1 MDGKQRLML
10 IDGHAMAYRAYFA
23 TPPLTA
29 PNGEPT
35 NAVFGFA
42 SMLLKA
48 IADEKPDYVVAT
60 FDSGKT
66 FRHEEYTEY
75 KATRAKMPPDLAVQ
89 VSRIEELTQAMG
101 IPVET
106 MEGYE
111 ADDLM
116 GTLSALASRQGLET
130 ILVTG
135 DSDTLQ
141 LVADDVHVL
150 MPRRTMGDVQHF
162 DVAAVKERYG
172 LLPGQLIDLKALM
185 GDSSDN
191 IPGVKGIGEK
201 TATQLLVEYG
211 SLDNVYEHLEEI
223 RQKGIRE
230 KLRAGRDEALMS
242 RHLVTIVRD
251 LDVSL
256 DLDAARWG
264 VFDRQNLMGMMR
276 RLGFHSLIDRLP
288 GDSAAPAGQ
297 LSLFDAPPAPPAP
310 GEPRLFGD
318 YRIVDTPEAL
328 NALVE
333 RMSAAPVFGLDTET
347 TSTDQMQA
355 RLVGISI
362 ATAERESWYIPVGH
376 VQRPGER
383 QLDLDVVA
391 QAIGPILADET
402 RNKVLHNAKYD
413 MIVLERHGLPVRGR
427 CDDTMLSAWLLSP
440 NGRGISLREQAFQ
453 RLAVEMTD
461 TSEVIGRGRTL
472 TTMDQVAI
480 ESVGMYACAD
490 ADMTLRLKSVL
501 RKELVDRNQ
510 QDLYD
515 SVEVPLV
522 PVLCDMEMFGVLVD
536 VAFLQDMSRRVAAQ
550 IHGLEQQIYSLA
562 GHPLN
567 LNSPKQLG
575 DVLFQELHLPVVR
588 NTRTGYST
596 DASVL
601 EELRDAHPIVGL
613 LLDYRNLDK
622 LRGTYIDALPRLV
635 HPITGRVHTSYN
647 QAGTSTGRL
656 SSSDPNL
663 QNIPIRNEIGREVRR
678 AFIAPPGHV
687 LLSCDYSQ
695 VELRMLA
702 HVSEDPAMTAAFDR
716 DEDVHATTAAAI
728 FGEDLSAVSYEQ
740 RNMAK
745 AINFGLMY
753 GMSSYGLAA
762 RTDLTHQQASAFIDA
777 YFTRFAG
784 VHRYLKNTI
793 VQAKERGYVETIMG
807 RRRYF
812 PELMQP
818 AVNQAVRGAAERAAV
833 NMPIQGSAA
842 DVLKVAMI
850 RLHQRLQTKDLDAQM
865 ILQVHDELVLEVAE
879 QDLEPAKDLLM
890 ETMANA
896 VELRVPLKVDVS
908 VGKNWMEMQD
918 A

>member
-413 MIVLERHGLPVRGR
+413 MIVLERHG
-427 CDDTMLSAWLLSP
+427 C
-440 NGRGISLREQAFQ
+440 
-453 RLAVEMTD
+453 
-461 TSEVIGRGRTL
+461 
-472 TTMDQVAI
+472 
-480 ESVGMYACAD
+480 
-490 ADMTLRLKSVL
+490 
-501 RKELVDRNQ
+501 
-510 QDLYD
+510 
-515 SVEVPLV
+515 
-522 PVLCDMEMFGVLVD
+522 
-536 VAFLQDMSRRVAAQ
+536 SR
-550 IHGLEQQIYSLA
+550 
-562 GHPLN
+562 P
-567 LNSPKQLG
+567 
-575 DVLFQELHLPVVR
+575 
-588 NTRTGYST
+588 TGA
-596 DASVL
+596 ASVCANRRFSVWR
-601 EELRDAHPIVGL
+601 LR
-613 LLDYRNLDK
+613 
-622 LRGTYIDALPRLV
+622 
-635 HPITGRVHTSYN
+635 
-647 QAGTSTGRL
+647 
-656 SSSDPNL
+656 
-663 QNIPIRNEIGREVRR
+663 
-678 AFIAPPGHV
+678 
-687 LLSCDYSQ
+687 
-695 VELRMLA
+695 
-702 HVSEDPAMTAAFDR
+702 
-716 DEDVHATTAAAI
+716 
-728 FGEDLSAVSYEQ
+728 
-740 RNMAK
+740 
-745 AINFGLMY
+745 
-753 GMSSYGLAA
+753 
-762 RTDLTHQQASAFIDA
+762 
-777 YFTRFAG
+777 
-784 VHRYLKNTI
+784 
-793 VQAKERGYVETIMG
+793 
-807 RRRYF
+807 
-812 PELMQP
+812 
-818 AVNQAVRGAAERAAV
+818 
-833 NMPIQGSAA
+833 
-842 DVLKVAMI
+842 
-850 RLHQRLQTKDLDAQM
+850 
-865 ILQVHDELVLEVAE
+865 
-879 QDLEPAKDLLM
+879 
-890 ETMANA
+890 
-896 VELRVPLKVDVS
+896 
-908 VGKNWMEMQD
+908 
-918 A
+918 